1 VFKVGEI
8 VKIDK
13 DEMEESG
20 VGYLEIDYQHDF
32 KIISKEDYQGDVELQ
47 YYQLMDNVTEE
58 TVMLNETYP
67 YSFIEAEMRKAR

>member
-1 VFKVGEI
+1 MFKVGEI

-32 KIISKEDYQGDVELQ
+32 KIISK
-47 YYQLMDNVTEE
+47 
-58 TVMLNETYP
+58 
-67 YSFIEAEMRKAR
+67 